1 MKIAENEQ
9 LVARMQDGNNNLKK
23 EIDNWQTK
31 YREADNKARDFEN
44 HLFRNNQEK
53 EKLSSMVKNK
63 NNEYEELRS
72 QYSRLEPEVR
82 KKNELEIALQEQQ
95 NHLMG
100 LASDI
105 EGYERKIKSQD
116 QEIEK

>member
-1 MKIAENEQ
+1 
-9 LVARMQDGNNNLKK
+9 MQDGNNNLKK

-63 NNEYEELRS
+63 NN
-72 QYSRLEPEVR
+72 
-82 KKNELEIALQEQQ
+82 
-95 NHLMG
+95 
-100 LASDI
+100 
-105 EGYERKIKSQD
+105 
-116 QEIEK
+116 